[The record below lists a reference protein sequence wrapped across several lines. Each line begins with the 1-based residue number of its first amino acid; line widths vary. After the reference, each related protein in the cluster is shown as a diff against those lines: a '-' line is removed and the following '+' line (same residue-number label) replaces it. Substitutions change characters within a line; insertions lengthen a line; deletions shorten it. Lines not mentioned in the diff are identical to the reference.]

1 MTKNPIAAFQ
11 AGVEDKLGFISTEF
25 INWQGYVLAFSWGVW
40 AFETYLIYR
49 QFPNYSRPHPPTA
62 LKSHFTDEVFKKS
75 QRYGKDKAKFG
86 LVSKLYSQLLET
98 ALIVFGAFPWAWKV
112 SGNLL
117 AKFGYGPEYEIT
129 HSIAFGTVLFYLN
142 TLPSLPVSLYSTF
155 VLEEKHGFN
164 KMTFGL
170 YVADTLKGWAVGFA
184 IGAPFMAAFLKI
196 VDWAGQSFVP
206 WVAFQLIM
214 VVLYPTVIQ
223 PLFNKLSP
231 LETGALRTR
240 IEALASRLSFPLT
253 DLYVIDGS
261 KRSAHSNAYF
271 YGLPW
276 SKHIVLFDTLIKK
289 SQPAELE
296 AVLAHE
302 LGHWKYSHP
311 MKLMLVSQIHML
323 ALFSVFPPFMRSWP
337 LLASF
342 GFPIGPEAKPPVLVS
357 FLLYQMVITP
367 IESVVGF
374 LLNALSRRFEY
385 QADQFACELDAQGLG
400 GEKEEGKTEEEST
413 MRARL
418 GRALVALHAENLST
432 VWVDWMYSA
441 YHHSHPTLT
450 ERLRA
455 MDAYALSQNGRPK
468 TCIPQL
474 TSQTPSSGG
483 TSATFRSITAMP
495 ISRLE
500 RRSIYGRI
508 EEPSSGAVGPQ
519 HSMISVR

>member
-11 AGVEDKLGFISTEF
+11 AGVENQLGFISTEF

-40 AFETYLIYR
+40 AFETYLIAR

-62 LKSHFTDEVFKKS
+62 LKSHFTDEVFRKS
-75 QRYGKDKAKFG
+75 QRYGRDKAWFS
-86 LVSKLYSQLLET
+86 LYSKLYSQLLET
-98 ALIVFGAFPWAWKV
+98 ATITLGAFPWAWKV

-117 AKFGYGPEYEIT
+117 AKYGYGPEYEIT
-129 HSIAFGTVLFYLN
+129 HSIAFGTILFYLT
-142 TLPSLPVSLYSTF
+142 TLPNLPVSIYSTF

-164 KMTFGL
+164 KMTPKLF
-170 YVADTLKGWAVGFA
+170 VTDTLKGWCVGFA

-196 VDWAGQSFVP
+196 VNWAGQSFVP
-206 WVAFQLIM
+206 WLMTFMITFQLAM

-240 IEALASRLSFPLT
+240 IEGLASRLNFPLT

-289 SQPAELE
+289 SEPAELE

-311 MKLMLVSQIHML
+311 MKLMLVSQIHLL

-342 GFPIGPEAKPPVLVS
+342 GFPMGPDSKPPVLVA

-374 LLNALSRRFEY
+374 LINALSRRFEY

-455 MDAYALSQNGRPK
+455 MEVFANGQNGRPK
-468 TCIPQL
+468 T
-474 TSQTPSSGG
+474 S
-483 TSATFRSITAMP
+483 
-495 ISRLE
+495 
-500 RRSIYGRI
+500 
-508 EEPSSGAVGPQ
+508 
-519 HSMISVR
+519 